1 MTPVSTSPASHNRAP
16 ITSCPQP
23 PKQQR
28 QSVLAPQ
35 TQWQTSH
42 WYQRNQIFHWNL
54 LITDKCSICVSENV
68 SCCDYVSQYFW
79 DAGKYY
85 LGFSDLVKT
94 VLGHESTAEPATD
107 FQTTE
112 FCIPS
117 LKGNMNYY
125 MSAILPLIY

>member
-1 MTPVSTSPASHNRAP
+1 MFHVVTMFHSTFEMR
-16 ITSCPQP
+16 
-23 PKQQR
+23 
-28 QSVLAPQ
+28 
-35 TQWQTSH
+35 
-42 WYQRNQIFHWNL
+42 
-54 LITDKCSICVSENV
+54 
-68 SCCDYVSQYFW
+68 
-79 DAGKYY
+79 KYY

-112 FCIPS
+112 FRIPS